1 VINGISIEK
10 EFTRTSAPILSLEL
24 SQGQITEP
32 TCALIDSGCEGY
44 AFIDKEYALD
54 KGIKLTPLSRPFS
67 LYGYDGDEK
76 DPRMVREYAR
86 CDIKNGDHL
95 DKNVVLYATPLSHY
109 PIVLGHP

>member
-1 VINGISIEK
+1 
-10 EFTRTSAPILSLEL
+10 
-24 SQGQITEP
+24 
-32 TCALIDSGCEGY
+32 LIDSRCKGY

-54 KGIKLTPLSRPFS
+54 KGVKLTVLPRPFS

-76 DPRMVREYAR
+76 DPRIVREYTR
-86 CDIKNGDHL
+86 YDIKNGDHL

>member
-1 VINGISIEK
+1 MINGISIEK

-32 TCALIDSGCEGY
+32 TCALVDSGYEGY
-44 AFIDKEYALD
+44 ASIDKEYALD

-67 LYGYDGDEK
+67 LYSYDGDKK
-76 DPRMVREYAR
+76 DPRIVREYAR
-86 CDIKNGDHL
+86 YDIKNGDHL